1 MIDHVSIGVSDLRA
15 SAAFY
20 EPVLGAI
27 GMKPLIVRDSD
38 IGYGK
43 KYPEFWLNR
52 RDGMPPVAKDTGVH
66 VCLRA
71 SSTDAVD
78 AFFRAALDA
87 GGADDGGPGLRPEYH
102 ETYYAAFVRDPDG
115 NRIEV
120 VTFVAPA
127 GD

>member
-1 MIDHVSIGVSDLRA
+1 MIDHVSIGVSDLTA

-27 GMKPLIVRDSD
+27 GMTPLIVRESD

-52 RDGMPPVAKDTGVH
+52 RDGMPAVAKDTGVH

-87 GGADDGGPGLRPEYH
+87 GGADDGAPGLRPQYH

-120 VTFVAPA
+120 VTFVTPA
-127 GD
+127 DG